1 MISVINDEVSS
12 NIDSLIKILEETK
25 MEYVELRKID
35 DKYLFEMDN
44 GELRL
49 ISKKF
54 ELDDIKISLID
65 SPIGKNKYSYD
76 KEDKLFVKYI
86 NICKIFKCNYLRIF
100 TDVSNIEKYNNI
112 ARDNNIIL
120 LIENEKG
127 TKGESYIYLK
137 ELMNK
142 KYTNIKILYDAENYY
157 SSGINYMDALNIL
170 KEDILYIHLR
180 DIKDGKYVNLY
191 DGEIDIDK
199 ILNNVSNN
207 IFVSLETHLPMCS
220 CLKKEDLFKE
230 NIRRIYE

>member
-76 KEDKLFVKYI
+76 QEDKLFVKYI
-86 NICKIFKCNYLRIF
+86 NICMIFKCNY
-100 TDVSNIEKYNNI
+100 
-112 ARDNNIIL
+112 
-120 LIENEKG
+120 
-127 TKGESYIYLK
+127 
-137 ELMNK
+137 
-142 KYTNIKILYDAENYY
+142 
-157 SSGINYMDALNIL
+157 
-170 KEDILYIHLR
+170 
-180 DIKDGKYVNLY
+180 
-191 DGEIDIDK
+191 
-199 ILNNVSNN
+199 
-207 IFVSLETHLPMCS
+207 
-220 CLKKEDLFKE
+220 
-230 NIRRIYE
+230 